1 MLENPRWWQEI
12 EMEFTFK
19 LPRNNKELLEDDDGS
34 NYFVRKV
41 YNANEI
47 PTQLR
52 GETEFNLIQQEK
64 R

>member
-1 MLENPRWWQEI
+1 
-12 EMEFTFK
+12 MEFTFK